1 MAIVLLL
8 QTHGQLTAGALA
20 EMLETSERTIRRD
33 LDALLVSGVPLYSI
47 RGRGGG
53 WTLLDG
59 HHLNLSGFT
68 VDEARALFLVAG
80 ARPPA
85 SAGGDAGPQ
94 PKSSE
99 LQSALRKLL
108 AALPEPLR
116 HEASAAE
123 GAVVVDSSGWGLPTE
138 TTPHLAALQ
147 AAVLD
152 RRQVDLDYAKPGGGP
167 ERRRVHPYGLVS
179 KRGVWYLLGGTE
191 VGRRTFRLSRIHGV
205 SQTGHPAELP
215 PDFDLANEWD
225 ESQRDFAERM
235 RVVQVDLEVADHAVL
250 RLSAA
255 VGGRVRA
262 EEHGDP
268 GNDTEPGWRRI
279 TATFPHVRAAAA
291 SLAPFGDTV
300 QVLEPRELRDE
311 LRTLGEALVRANR
324 SSPKATRCPAPAQS
338 RSTVA

>member
-1 MAIVLLL
+1 VRADRLVAIVLLL

-20 EMLETSERTIRRD
+20 EMLDTSERTIRRD
-33 LDALLVSGVPLYSI
+33 LDALLVSGVPLYSL

-53 WTLLDG
+53 WTLLGG

-80 ARPPA
+80 ARPPTNTA
-85 SAGGDAGPQ
+85 EGANAE
-94 PKSSE
+94 PKSGE

-123 GAVVVDSSGWGLPTE
+123 GAVVVDSSGWGHPTE
-138 TTPHLAALQ
+138 TSPHLAELQ

-152 RRQVDLDYAKPGGGP
+152 RRQVDLEYAKPGGGP
-167 ERRRVHPYGLVS
+167 ERRRVHPYGLVT
-179 KRGVWYLLGGTE
+179 KRGVWYLLGGTDA
-191 VGRRTFRLSRIHGV
+191 GRRTFRLSRIHAV
-205 SQTGHPAELP
+205 SRTEAPVELP

-235 RVVQVDLEVADHAVL
+235 RVVQVELEVADHAVL

-255 VGGRVRA
+255 VRGWASA
-262 EEHGDP
+262 EEHDDP
-268 GNDTEPGWRRI
+268 SGDTEAGWRRI
-279 TATFPHVRAAAA
+279 TATFPHVGAAAA

-300 QVLEPRELRDE
+300 RILEPRELRDE
-311 LRTLGEALVRANR
+311 LRALGEALVRSNR
-324 SSPKATRCPAPAQS
+324 ASL
-338 RSTVA
+338 